1 VRLILVRH
9 GQTYSNLEHLL
20 DTAEPGAGLTALGEA
35 QADALVDVLAGERL
49 AAVVASP
56 LLRTQQ
62 TAAPVARAH
71 DLPVGSH
78 AGLREILAGEL
89 EMRGDEDAAQ
99 QYFETMS
106 AWAAGD
112 LERRFPLGESGAEFF
127 QRFDQGIAQVL
138 SGPGALSGAD
148 GEDATALVVTH
159 GAAMRLWVAVRARNV
174 PLSQM
179 ERPMANTGVI
189 VLTGEHGSWQVE
201 TWEGEAIGGPAME
214 SAEKGVG
221 GEPIRDEHGR
231 VTNQGRRAGPGAA
244 AKRRLRQPDIT

>member
-1 VRLILVRH
+1 MRLILVRH

-35 QADALVDVLAGERL
+35 QAEALVDVLAGERL

-56 LLRTQQ
+56 LLRTRQ

-99 QYFETMS
+99 QYFETMG

-112 LERRFPLGESGAEFF
+112 LDRRLPLGESGAEFF
-127 QRFDQGIAQVL
+127 RRFDRGIEDVL
-138 SGPGALSGAD
+138 HGLEALSGAD
-148 GEDATALVVTH
+148 DEDAAALVVTH
-159 GAAMRLWVAVRARNV
+159 GAAMRLWVAVRAHNV

-189 VLTGEHGSWQVE
+189 VLAGEHSDWQVE
-201 TWEGEAIGGPAME
+201 TWEGEAVGGPAME
-214 SAEKGVG
+214 SAEQGVG
-221 GEPIRDEHGR
+221 GEPIRDERGHVGG
-231 VTNQGRRAGPGAA
+231 QGRRAGPGE
-244 AKRRLRQPDIT
+244 